1 MNYNGDFSLIYI
13 HLQDEKETIMLQIL
27 LFDNKQPGDDF
38 LIIMSQINRTLP
50 FRSSNSISY
59 KYKFLNKYTIRES
72 GRNVI
77 EFREF

>member
-38 LIIMSQINRTLP
+38 
-50 FRSSNSISY
+50 
-59 KYKFLNKYTIRES
+59 
-72 GRNVI
+72 
-77 EFREF
+77 